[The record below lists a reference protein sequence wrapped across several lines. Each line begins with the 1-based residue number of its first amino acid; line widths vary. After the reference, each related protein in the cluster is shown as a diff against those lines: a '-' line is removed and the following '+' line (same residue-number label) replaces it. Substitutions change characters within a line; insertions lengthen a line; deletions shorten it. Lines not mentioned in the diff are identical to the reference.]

1 MNEGLDHSITT
12 QQVGIWQFSTIKQHQ
27 FDPLRRWNEIVSGL
41 QLFRRLATEIST
53 ISPTMLIL
61 FAMSK
66 LWEGVESAILMHLS
80 SSLLQIVEA
89 GIRDGKANTF
99 SILVAIVSR
108 LSCAAFVAVLDCWT
122 SHYNP
127 AFKTRVVQYYEM
139 YLMKDPKTEV
149 HISSHD
155 AWDAFETIISFFGE
169 ILTFLSQ
176 LTLIVHASRFSG
188 GSVFALFCV
197 ARPLLKL
204 LFAEDVWSKMWVV
217 NLKHK
222 DYERM
227 GALSDLT
234 TDIYRQDFITG
245 NLKDHILNEYE
256 KSKNKLGDTCTDEY
270 WIQLQ
275 RRSSVYLEIL
285 YAIAG
290 DLPMVYCAAN
300 VIINPSKLSIASIA
314 VLQQSSSMLRC
325 TDGMAF
331 ELKDV
336 IFDYPGSKNKS
347 PALKNVSLHI
357 KPGQL
362 VVIVGANGSG
372 KSSLI
377 KLLTRLYDPSFGT
390 LFIDGTPAHEYRP
403 TDVRRT
409 MASFTQD
416 HNLFPLSLY
425 ENIAFGDVA
434 RSTDTAAVL
443 AAVEQGGATE
453 LIAKFVD
460 GLDTILNSQNRT
472 HVINIPDD
480 QDHPLQ
486 KYMKTLSKKT
496 DVSGGEKQRLV
507 AARTFMHLNSGRV
520 NFVAV
525 DEPSSALDPEAE
537 FQMFNRLIA
546 NRPGKTMVFVTHRFG
561 HLTKHA
567 DLILCMKDGAVAES
581 GSHGELMKLDG
592 EYAKLYQIQANAF
605 SNSTQTVSSG
615 ANVD

>member
-1 MNEGLDHSITT
+1 MGGPPITERLSKEMNEGLDHSITT

-139 YLMKDPKTEV
+139 YLMKARLNMDLSTAQDPKTEV

-314 VLQQSSSMLRC
+314 VLQQSSSMLRW
-325 TDGMAF
+325 
-331 ELKDV
+331 
-336 IFDYPGSKNKS
+336 
-347 PALKNVSLHI
+347 SLQSI
-357 KPGQL
+357 L
-362 VVIVGANGSG
+362 
-372 KSSLI
+372 
-377 KLLTRLYDPSFGT
+377 R
-390 LFIDGTPAHEYRP
+390 E
-403 TDVRRT
+403 
-409 MASFTQD
+409 TQ
-416 HNLFPLSLY
+416 
-425 ENIAFGDVA
+425 
-434 RSTDTAAVL
+434 
-443 AAVEQGGATE
+443 
-453 LIAKFVD
+453 
-460 GLDTILNSQNRT
+460 
-472 HVINIPDD
+472 
-480 QDHPLQ
+480 
-486 KYMKTLSKKT
+486 
-496 DVSGGEKQRLV
+496 
-507 AARTFMHLNSGRV
+507 TFKR
-520 NFVAV
+520 
-525 DEPSSALDPEAE
+525 
-537 FQMFNRLIA
+537 
-546 NRPGKTMVFVTHRFG
+546 
-561 HLTKHA
+561 HLTK
-567 DLILCMKDGAVAES
+567 LRNL
-581 GSHGELMKLDG
+581 
-592 EYAKLYQIQANAF
+592 YALSERLSKISEGDVPYPSPQT
-605 SNSTQTVSSG
+605 ST
-615 ANVD
+615 